1 MKLGFYSGS
10 PLLIFEDLEILKP
23 TIMVSVPRIINR
35 VYGKILEDVG
45 KKSAFS

>member
-10 PLLIFEDLEILKP
+10 PLLIFEDLAVLKP
-23 TIMVSVPRIINR
+23 TVMVSVPRIINR